1 MLLHPDS
8 STEEVAVYAEAI
20 SHDDLIASLRDGE
33 ALRLLSR
40 IENEDIPIGKILP
53 LVLRGARLATLSLS
67 PPPQPS

>member
-33 ALRLLSR
+33 ALRLLGR
-40 IENEDIPIGKILP
+40 IEEEDIPPAKIP
-53 LVLRGARLATLSLS
+53 ALVLRSGRLATLSLS
-67 PPPQPS
+67 PPAPPS

>member
-1 MLLHPDS
+1 MLLPPDFPS
-8 STEEVAVYAEAI
+8 EEVAVYAEAI

-40 IENEDIPIGKILP
+40 IEDEDVPVGKILP

-67 PPPQPS
+67 PPAPPS

>member
-1 MLLHPDS
+1 MLLPE
-8 STEEVAVYAEAI
+8 STEEVAIHSEAI
-20 SHDDLIASLRDGE
+20 GYDDLIASLRDGE

-53 LVLRGARLATLSLS
+53 LMLRSGRLATLSLS

>member
-1 MLLHPDS
+1 MLLHPE
-8 STEEVAVYAEAI
+8 STEEVAIHAEAI
-20 SHDDLIASLRDGE
+20 GYDDLIASLRDGE

-67 PPPQPS
+67 PPAPPS